1 MLERILLP
9 LDGSDLAETAIPY
22 VRDLAGQLEAEVYLL
37 HACPPEHK
45 TDIRM
50 HQLYLNNIA
59 ENLRQRI
66 KENWQPSGEPKIQV
80 EVILDEPV
88 NAIFD
93 YVKQKAIS
101 MVALTSHGTSGL
113 RAWAMGSVA
122 DKVVRGVGIPT
133 LLIRIKEGRIVP
145 EKKGLIQ
152 KILLPLD
159 ASDASGVAIPY
170 AVQLG
175 QKLKASVALFS
186 MGQSIYAQNIR
197 SIDAGF
203 GVNWDSI
210 DASNNKKYTDEYL
223 QGIANE
229 IKKAGVDVIQTSVVR
244 MDAAYEILEME
255 KKIQP
260 DLVMMATRGRSN
272 IARWTLGS
280 VAEKV
285 LREGDRPILMVRE
298 AT

>member
-1 MLERILLP
+1 MFERILLP
-9 LDGSDLAETAIPY
+9 LDGSELAETAIPY

-45 TDIRM
+45 EHLRM

-80 EVILDEPV
+80 EVIIDDPV
-88 NAIFD
+88 KVIFD
-93 YVKQKAIS
+93 YVKQKTIS

-133 LLIRIKEGRIVP
+133 LLIRIKEGRIIP

-159 ASDASGVAIPY
+159 TSDAGRISVPY
-170 AVQLG
+170 AVQLAK
-175 QKLKASVALFS
+175 KLKASIALFS
-186 MGQSIYAQNIR
+186 MAQTIYAQNIVGYGR
-197 SIDAGF
+197 RF
-203 GVNWDSI
+203 RRQFRFNRCRH
-210 DASNNKKYTDEYL
+210 E
-223 QGIANE
+223 E
-229 IKKAGVDVIQTSVVR
+229 IYR
-244 MDAAYEILEME
+244 
-255 KKIQP
+255 
-260 DLVMMATRGRSN
+260 
-272 IARWTLGS
+272 
-280 VAEKV
+280 
-285 LREGDRPILMVRE
+285 
-298 AT
+298 

>member
-9 LDGSDLAETAIPY
+9 LDGSELAETAIPY

-45 TDIRM
+45 EYLRM
-50 HQLYLNNIA
+50 HQLYLNNVA

-66 KENWQPSGEPKIQV
+66 KKDWQPSGEPKIQV

-88 NAIFD
+88 KVIFD
-93 YVKQKAIS
+93 YVKEKSIS
-101 MVALTSHGTSGL
+101 MVALTSHGASGL

-133 LLIRIKEGRIVP
+133 LLIRIKEGRNIP

-159 ASDASGVAIPY
+159 TSEASRISVPY
-170 AVQLG
+170 AVQLAK
-175 QKLKASVALFS
+175 KLKARIALFS
-186 MGQSIYAQNIR
+186 MAQTIYAQNF
-197 SIDAGF
+197 DVMGAGF
-203 GVNWDSI
+203 GTNWDSI
-210 DASNNKKYTDEYL
+210 DASTRKYTDEYL

-229 IKKAGVDVIQTSVVR
+229 IRKEGVEVTQTSLCEYGCR
-244 MDAAYEILEME
+244 L
-255 KKIQP
+255 
-260 DLVMMATRGRSN
+260 RN
-272 IARWTLGS
+272 IGNGKEDST
-280 VAEKV
+280 
-285 LREGDRPILMVRE
+285 
-298 AT
+298 